1 MSFLCRVGFHKG
13 HPSRTLYCY
22 PQQAP
27 EHHKK
32 TTGPRASTKKHN
44 TKKNFAPT
52 TKNRH
57 NQDPPQKKHATKKC
71 YNPLHKKTVTTRKT
85 HRTTKTPQQHTPQTH
100 TTNTA
105 LTVKATPRHPSRNT
119 TTLSTRPA
127 RRRQAQNNK
136 KNRGAQNTHGGSRNT
151 PPSPNKTNTQRTLKE
166 TPTQP
171 KTNRPKPTQSD

>member
-1 MSFLCRVGFHKG
+1 MPCRFSQKP
-13 HPSRTLYCY
+13 PSRTPYCY

-32 TTGPRASTKKHN
+32 NYRPPRQHKKAQH
-44 TKKNFAPT
+44 KKNFAPT

-57 NQDPPQKKHATKKC
+57 KPIRHKKTRHKKMLQPTPQ
-71 YNPLHKKTVTTRKT
+71 KTVTTRKA

-127 RRRQAQNNK
+127 RRRQAHSKQQQKGGTKHTRGQSQHTPIPQQNK
-136 KNRGAQNTHGGSRNT
+136 HT
-151 PPSPNKTNTQRTLKE
+151 TN
-166 TPTQP
+166 P
-171 KTNRPKPTQSD
+171 